1 MNSQLLDT
9 IIKPINQLNLYGYNK
24 IFNDF
29 KLLYK
34 NNKLPNTILLSGAK
48 GSGKSTFLFHFI
60 NFLLSENE
68 DLKYL
73 YDNYKINAGNSSF
86 NLVQNGT
93 HSNFFLLDSINSDDI
108 KIDQVRK
115 LIKFVSKT
123 TFYKGIK
130 IVLIDNAEN
139 LNINS
144 SNALL
149 KSIEEPNPETFFF
162 IVNNDS
168 YNIPYTLKSRCVNF
182 KVHFTAEEKKSIFKK
197 IVSDYNINYTE
208 NDLDRFFLFDSPGN
222 FLKYLFLLGDNN
234 KNICSNVLHYISFL
248 VDQNNKSTF
257 DLRVLSLLIENY
269 YNELAIKDAEFIS
282 YYHKCRTKILNLI
295 HYTKKFNLDKKNL
308 IFSIN
313 QIITNEK

>member
-1 MNSQLLDT
+1 M
-9 IIKPINQLNLYGYNK
+9 
-24 IFNDF
+24 
-29 KLLYK
+29 
-34 NNKLPNTILLSGAK
+34 
-48 GSGKSTFLFHFI
+48 
-60 NFLLSENE
+60 
-68 DLKYL
+68 

-182 KVHFTAEEKKSIFKK
+182 KVHFTTEEKKSIFKK